1 MITLPARLETVMD
14 DKYKARKVLQLQLAF
29 ANNIKALRNKRGLT
43 QQQLADMCCMHRVTI
58 ANIERTRHEPLF
70 SDACILADALGVSL
84 SDMRQDLSQTPSA

>member
-1 MITLPARLETVMD
+1 MD
-14 DKYKARKVLQLQLAF
+14 DKFKARKVLQLQLAF
-29 ANNIKALRNKRGLT
+29 ANNVKALRGRRGLT

-84 SDMRQDLSQTPSA
+84 SDMRQDLSQTPST